1 MTIINLSSLNLA
13 GIKPKIVHFHNKE
26 FKIVFDDL
34 PEDKKYI
41 IIVQTDKNPVK
52 MIFVTAMIVDI
63 VKKNNPTHIIV
74 VHPWLSFSR
83 QDKRFLP
90 LEPLTL
96 DLILKWY
103 HTLGV
108 TDLISFDIHAIQF
121 RKSGIHEWKKKMR
134 IHNVNFVSSFYKP
147 GVTIMSPTDEQE
159 PFLEKIEEKTGNI
172 IYFKKEKF
180 CENCGNA
187 QQECKCEGNFSQ
199 KVVLT
204 PLSEINTKKAL
215 LLDDII
221 SGGNTMLEAV
231 NSLRNHGVSDISIA
245 ITHGFFDGVAANEIF
260 DLVSSVTISNTLQ
273 IKEEIRNKHNV
284 KIMNIE
290 ENILDYI
297 NKNFL

>member
-52 MIFVTAMIVDI
+52 MIFVTAMIIDI
-63 VKKNNPTHIIV
+63 VKKNNPTHLIV

-96 DLILKWY
+96 DLVLKWY
-103 HTLGV
+103 HALGV

-121 RKSGIHEWKKKMR
+121 REPGIHKW
-134 IHNVNFVSSFYKP
+134 
-147 GVTIMSPTDEQE
+147 GSPTDEQE
-159 PFLEKIEEKTGNI
+159 PFLTKIEKKAGNI

-180 CENCGNA
+180 CENCGNI
-187 QQECKCEGNFSQ
+187 QQECKCEGNFPQ
-199 KVVLT
+199 KVILT

-231 NSLRNHGVSDISIA
+231 HSLRNRGVSEISVA

-273 IKEEIRNKHNV
+273 IKDEIRIKENV
-284 KIMNIE
+284 RIMNIE
-290 ENILDYI
+290 EKILEYI
-297 NKNFL
+297 DKNFV